1 MSVRSLVG
9 RANNAHAAPP
19 ASVAARSSATPL
31 QRYPSDDAKATL
43 RQAMADPENQT
54 RYRQRQAMVE
64 LVSSILR
71 QPRGVNRFRRRGVC
85 AVRCEFALHVMAYN
99 LGRAFL
105 PLVVQAIGP
114 FRS

>member
-1 MSVRSLVG
+1 
-9 RANNAHAAPP
+9 
-19 ASVAARSSATPL
+19 VAARSSATPL